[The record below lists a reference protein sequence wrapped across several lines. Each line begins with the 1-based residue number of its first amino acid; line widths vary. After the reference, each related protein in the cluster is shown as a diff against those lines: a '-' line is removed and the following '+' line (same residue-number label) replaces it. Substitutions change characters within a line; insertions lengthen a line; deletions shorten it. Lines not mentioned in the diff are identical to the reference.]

1 MDLIYIIIIVL
12 LLWSVFVLQLTHIA
26 TGNFRQYIEYIGA
39 FTSFLLAVGI
49 ICWFAVG
56 FEQSSEIATA
66 NICITLLWV
75 IYIFQF
81 MPNFIQATKSTATKV
96 QLTLALLPFL
106 FASIGVIYWYFVEAQ
121 NFNKFSVRNG
131 VLHIIFAQYF
141 FLFPARFAR
150 TLYCI
155 YKKEKCKDNEEFF
168 LRLFYYSMLW
178 FIFSLLGDLTLFLV
192 INIVNVLFQ
201 FSDIMVRVLLAMYRV
216 QDDDECDKHKHNNT
230 KHSNDKLEQ
239 SSTLFNARGLF

>member
-26 TGNFRQYIEYIGA
+26 TGNFQQYIEYIGA

-56 FEQSSEIATA
+56 FGQTSEIATA

-81 MPNFIQATKSTATKV
+81 MPNFIEARKSTATNL
-96 QLTLALLPFL
+96 QRFLALLPLL
-106 FASIGVIYWYFVEAQ
+106 FAAIGLVYWYFAETS
-121 NFNKFSVRNG
+121 NFNEFSVSNG

-141 FLFPARFAR
+141 FLFPTRFAR

-155 YKKEKCKDNEEFF
+155 YKREPCKDNEDFF

-201 FSDIMVRVLLAMYRV
+201 FSDIMVRVLLALYRV
-216 QDDDECDKHKHNNT
+216 QDDDECDKRKHIDS
-230 KHSNDKLEQ
+230 KHSNSKLQQ